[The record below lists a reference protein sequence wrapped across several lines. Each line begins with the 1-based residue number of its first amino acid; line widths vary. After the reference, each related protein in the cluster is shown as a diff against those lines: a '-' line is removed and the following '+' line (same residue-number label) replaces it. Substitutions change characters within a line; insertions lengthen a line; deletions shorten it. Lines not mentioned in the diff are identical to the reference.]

1 MPPNPSKIWRK
12 KLDIL
17 IKKGF
22 ELLVGYYSY
31 SKKKNP
37 MEMQNYGISL
47 ALTVQKMAQAQ
58 KFVHFAP
65 KEFLNHVGT

>member
-1 MPPNPSKIWRK
+1 MVK
-12 KLDIL
+12 KLYIL
-17 IKKGF
+17 LKKDFNFLWGTIHTA
-22 ELLVGYYSY
+22 
-31 SKKKNP
+31 KKKP

>member
-1 MPPNPSKIWRK
+1 MWGTIHIAK
-12 KLDIL
+12 KLWKCKIT
-17 IKKGF
+17 
-22 ELLVGYYSY
+22 E
-31 SKKKNP
+31 
-37 MEMQNYGISL
+37 SL